1 VLTRSG
7 AALGTRSQG
16 ARRTLVVPT
25 AQLARPGLVG
35 LTVGLAA
42 LPALITLCWRG
53 DDFAAPLVL
62 AGLVSGAALGWAVD
76 DPAAELL
83 ASTPSGTPL
92 RTWIRVGAV
101 ALMAAVGFG
110 GLLAAVAIGPGLP
123 PQVINRWP
131 EVAAAGAT
139 ALAVGLIAA
148 RRGERAAGAAAVMA
162 GVLGPAMVAGLS
174 FKLRQFPSFL
184 AGSHHDRWWLLA
196 LAGLVVALY
205 AGRDPARR

>member
-1 VLTRSG
+1 MLTRRG
-7 AALGTRSQG
+7 AAPSTRGRG
-16 ARRTLVVPT
+16 ARRALLVPT
-25 AQLARPGLVG
+25 ARLARPGLVS

-42 LPALITLCWRG
+42 LPALVTLLWRG
-53 DDFAAPLVL
+53 DDFLAPLVL

-83 ASTPSGTPL
+83 ASTPAGTPL
-92 RTWIRVGAV
+92 RTGIRVGAV
-101 ALMAAVGFG
+101 ALVAAVGFG

-123 PQVINRWP
+123 PQVGDRWP
-131 EVAAAGAT
+131 EAAAAGAT

-148 RRGERAAGAAAVMA
+148 RRGERAAGAAAVTA

-174 FKLRQFPSFL
+174 FKLRQLPSLL
-184 AGSHHDRWWLLA
+184 AGPHHDRWWLLA
-196 LAGLVVALY
+196 LAGLVVALH

>member
-1 VLTRSG
+1 MLTRRG
-7 AALGTRSQG
+7 AAPSTRGRG
-16 ARRTLVVPT
+16 ARRTLLAPT
-25 AQLARPGLVG
+25 ARLARPGLVS

-53 DDFAAPLVL
+53 DDLVAPLVL

-83 ASTPSGTPL
+83 ASTPAGTPL
-92 RTWIRVGAV
+92 RTGIRVCAV

-123 PQVINRWP
+123 PQVGDRWP
-131 EVAAAGAT
+131 EAAAAGAT

-148 RRGERAAGAAAVMA
+148 RRGERAAGAAAVTA

-174 FKLRQFPSFL
+174 FKLRQLPSLL
-184 AGSHHDRWWLLA
+184 AGPHHDRWWLLA
-196 LAGLVVALY
+196 LAALVVALH

>member
-1 VLTRSG
+1 
-7 AALGTRSQG
+7 
-16 ARRTLVVPT
+16 VVPT
-25 AQLARPGLVG
+25 VRLAHPGLVS

-42 LPALITLCWRG
+42 IPALVTLLWRG
-53 DDFAAPLVL
+53 EGLFAPLVL

-83 ASTPSGTPL
+83 ASTPAGTPL
-92 RTWIRVGAV
+92 RTGIRVGAV
-101 ALMAAVGFG
+101 ALVAAAGFG

-123 PQVINRWP
+123 PQVGDRWP
-131 EVAAAGAT
+131 EAAAAAAT
-139 ALAVGLIAA
+139 ALVVGLIAA

-174 FKLRQFPSFL
+174 FKLRQLPSFL
-184 AGSHHDRWWLLA
+184 AGPHHDRWWLLA
-196 LAGLVVALY
+196 LAGLVVALH